1 MIDPALLGRL
11 RDLAGSNLQ
20 ELSGTS
26 IAAEIPFTNAVVNRL
41 IAARL
46 AAASGPVSAVQL
58 DALDADTFSAQVSLR
73 TKMIPTMRIV
83 ARIEEQPEPQRPVL
97 GIRWSMPG
105 LGRLAMLA
113 GPALTFLKTL
123 PRGFRADDDR
133 ILVDVAELL
142 RAQGLADLLPF
153 ISKVR
158 VHTRPGAFVVKFELR
173 VGKVVS

>member
-1 MIDPALLGRL
+1 MIDPARLPALLDRL
-11 RDLAGSNLQ
+11 RDIAGGNFQ
-20 ELSGTS
+20 ELSGTT
-26 IAAEIPFTNAVVNRL
+26 IAAEIPLTNVVVNRL
-41 IAARL
+41 IGERL
-46 AAASGPVSAVQL
+46 AAASGPVSAVQV
-58 DALDADTFSAQVSLR
+58 DALDADTFSAQVSLKA
-73 TKMIPTMRIV
+73 KMIPTLRIV

-105 LGRLAMLA
+105 LGPLGLLA

-123 PRGFRADDDR
+123 PRGLRAEDDR

-158 VHTRPGAFVVKFELR
+158 VHTRPGAFVLKCELR
-173 VGKVVS
+173 VP